1 MDEDEDQYQLY
12 LQFFAWYC
20 KGLSIVPLRD
30 FAKYKTYK
38 LLPNQTKYFSN
49 SDEKIFTDLRKSKV
63 YSSELEKV
71 TRDDS
76 DLTITVMLKEAAEQK
91 MRLRILPR

>member
-12 LQFFAWYC
+12 LQCFAWYC

-76 DLTITVMLKEAAEQK
+76 DLTITVMLKEAAKQK